1 MADVDI
7 FFEYKNDILKEIENK
22 RKFYEANKHLYENSA
37 KKELAL
43 LEAAKDKIE
52 KWSAKQ

>member
-1 MADVDI
+1 VADVDI